1 MAATDNF
8 ATFASGLDAPCSHAA
23 AVTPD
28 DNTDLSYTTRAL
40 FVGGAGNVN
49 LVTAG
54 GETVTFT
61 GVTAGSVLP
70 VRVARVKSTS
80 TTATSIVALW

>member
-8 ATFASGLDAPCSHAA
+8 ATFACGLDAPCWHAA
-23 AVTPD
+23 APD